1 MNVSADIDFI
11 DFYYYSTAMGDPYW
25 DFVED
30 FLTYMDSKEKGEWT
44 TNELHRRSAVLN

>member
-1 MNVSADIDFI
+1 MNVSADVDFV